1 MSFIINIIR
10 EMERSTA
17 GSEDTSRRVMELCGT
32 VRCENALFVGDES
45 DTPRI
50 INEKTEIGRASCR
63 ERV

>member
-32 VRCENALFVGDES
+32 VRCENALFVG
-45 DTPRI
+45 
-50 INEKTEIGRASCR
+50 
-63 ERV
+63 